1 MTDFGI
7 QQLNIADIPNLS
19 DGVKY
24 FDGEVGFADDIH
36 SIIKLTNV
44 FKVNFVAI
52 IFCVNGTLSLKVNT
66 KPFQLKANDSLLIDM
81 QSVISDIKHDKN
93 MSCKVICLSIES
105 GLSFLNK
112 NVLDAFM
119 SIRENP
125 VIHFNSNEME
135 LMSKYYELVL
145 FKMEHP
151 DVGFNNKESM
161 RTILRAYIIDMITSI
176 VNHDNSLNNAVMR
189 QSDKIFHKFLLLLWQ
204 SNGAQRSVKD
214 YADELC
220 VSPKYLTSICRKQEG
235 KTASELITINT
246 TTHIKQ
252 MLLYSTLSIKEIAM
266 ALNFEN
272 LSFFGKYVKKH
283 LGSSP
288 SNYRKQHIYGK

>member
-1 MTDFGI
+1 MADLGI
-7 QQLNIADIPNLS
+7 QQLNFTDIPHLS
-19 DGVKY
+19 NVVKY
-24 FDGEVGFADDIH
+24 FDGEVGFADDIR
-36 SIIKLTNV
+36 SIIKLSSV
-44 FKVNFVAI
+44 FKVNFVAL
-52 IFCVNGTLSLKVNT
+52 IFCVDGTLSLNVNT
-66 KPFQLKANDSLLIDM
+66 NQYQLKANDGLLVDM
-81 QSVISDIKHDKN
+81 QSVISDIKHDDN

-105 GLSFLNK
+105 GLTFLNRD
-112 NVLDAFM
+112 VIEAFLR
-119 SIRENP
+119 IRENP
-125 VIHFNSNEME
+125 VVHFNQHEME

-151 DVGFNNKESM
+151 EVGFNNKESM
-161 RTILRAYIIDMITSI
+161 RTILRAYVIDMITSI
-176 VNHDNSLNNAVMR
+176 VNHDNNINDSILR
-189 QSDKIFHKFLLLLWQ
+189 QSDKIFHKFLMLLWQ

-220 VSPKYLTSICRKQEG
+220 VSPKYLTSICRKQDG

-288 SNYRKQHIYGK
+288 SNYRKQHLHEK

>member
-1 MTDFGI
+1 MADLGI
-7 QQLNIADIPNLS
+7 QQLNFTDIPHLS
-19 DGVKY
+19 NVVKY
-24 FDGEVGFADDIH
+24 FDGEVGFADDIR
-36 SIIKLTNV
+36 SIIKLSSV
-44 FKVNFVAI
+44 FKVNFVAL
-52 IFCVNGTLSLKVNT
+52 IFCVDGTLSLNVNT
-66 KPFQLKANDSLLIDM
+66 NQYQLKANDGLLVDM
-81 QSVISDIKHDKN
+81 QSVISDIKHDEN

-105 GLSFLNK
+105 GLTFLNRD
-112 NVLDAFM
+112 VIEAFLR
-119 SIRENP
+119 IRENP
-125 VIHFNSNEME
+125 VVHFNQHEME

-151 DVGFNNKESM
+151 EVGFNNKESI
-161 RTILRAYIIDMITSI
+161 RTILRAYVIDMITSI
-176 VNHDNSLNNAVMR
+176 VNHDNNINDSILR
-189 QSDKIFHKFLLLLWQ
+189 QSDKIFHKFLMLLWQ

-220 VSPKYLTSICRKQEG
+220 VSPKYLTSICRKQDG

-288 SNYRKQHIYGK
+288 SNYRKQHLHEK